1 MQYPEVLAGLREYVA
16 DEVLE
21 GRSEGLEPTTPLLEW
36 GVINSMEIVRLIAF
50 IKTAFAV
57 DVPSEMIMAEN
68 FKDLQ
73 AITALVLKLACR

>member
-1 MQYPEVLAGLREYVA
+1 MQYREVLAGLQEYIA

-21 GRSEGLEPTTPLLEW
+21 GRTEGLEPTTPLLEW
-36 GVINSMEIVRLIAF
+36 GVINSMEIVRLIGF

-57 DVPSEMIMAEN
+57 DVPSEMVMADN
-68 FKDLQ
+68 FKDLH